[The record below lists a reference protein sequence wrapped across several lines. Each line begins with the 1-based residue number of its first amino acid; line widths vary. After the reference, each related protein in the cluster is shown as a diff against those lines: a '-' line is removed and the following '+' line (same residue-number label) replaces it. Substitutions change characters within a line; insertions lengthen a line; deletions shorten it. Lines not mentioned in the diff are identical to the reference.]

1 MNIVD
6 IILIALIVL
15 FVLWGWRRGLLSSI
29 FGILK
34 YAVGVPA
41 ALYVSEHYYKSVYQQ
56 FVYDKALEKVNERID
71 GALNLDT
78 FVSSVE
84 TSLDKLPEFFRERI
98 DVSVLQNAADSKA
111 VAELIMQDFV
121 QPAAYVLIKFVLFI
135 ITFIII
141 ALICSLISAT
151 LKAKKDKHTVLTKAN
166 SAFGGVLGLIKSLL
180 LISLISAAWQY
191 LSVNGMVPAD
201 DKIVKAMDTSV
212 IIDFV
217 GNLLPFEFKI

>member
-6 IILIALIVL
+6 IILIVLIVL

-41 ALYVSEHYYKSVYQQ
+41 ALYVSEHYYKSVYQSL
-56 FVYDKALEKVNERID
+56 VYDKALEKVNERID

-78 FVSSVE
+78 FVSSIE
-84 TSLDKLPEFFRERI
+84 NSLDKIPEYFRSGI
-98 DVSVLQNAADSKA
+98 DLSALHNAADSKA
-111 VAELIMQDFV
+111 VAELIMNDFV
-121 QPAAYVLIKFVLFI
+121 QPVAYVIIKFALFL

-151 LKAKKDKHTVLTKAN
+151 LKAKKDKHSVLTKAN
-166 SAFGGVLGLIKSLL
+166 SALGGALGLVKCFM
-180 LISLISAAWQY
+180 LISLVSAAWQY

-201 DKIVKAMDTSV
+201 NKFVSAMDSSA
-212 IIDFV
+212 IIDFI
-217 GNLLPFEFKI
+217 GNVLPFEFKI

>member
-6 IILIALIVL
+6 IILIVLIVL
-15 FVLWGWRRGLLSSI
+15 FVLWGWRRGLLSAI

-34 YAVGVPA
+34 YALGIPA
-41 ALYVSEHYYKSVYQQ
+41 ALYVSEHYYKSVYKA

-78 FVSSVE
+78 FVSSIE
-84 TSLDKLPEFFRERI
+84 DSLDKIPEYFRSGI
-98 DVSVLQNAADSKA
+98 DLSALHSAADSKA
-111 VAELIMQDFV
+111 VAELIMNEFV
-121 QPAAYVLIKFVLFI
+121 QPAAYVIIKFALFV

-151 LKAKKDKHTVLTKAN
+151 LKAKKDKHSVLTKAN
-166 SAFGGVLGLIKSLL
+166 SVLGGVLGFVKCLM

-191 LSVNGMVPAD
+191 LSVNAMVPAD
-201 DKIVKAMDTSV
+201 NKFVSEMDSSA
-212 IIDFV
+212 IIDFI

>member
-6 IILIALIVL
+6 IILIVLIVL

-29 FGILK
+29 FGIIK
-34 YAVGVPA
+34 YAVGVPVS
-41 ALYVSEHYYKSVYQQ
+41 LYVSEHYYKSVYQA

-84 TSLDKLPEFFRERI
+84 NSLDKIPEFFRQGI
-98 DVSVLQNAADSKA
+98 DISALQNAADSKA
-111 VAELIMQDFV
+111 VAEMIMQDFV
-121 QPAAYVLIKFVLFI
+121 QPVAYVIIKFVLFI

-166 SAFGGVLGLIKSLL
+166 SAFGGVLGFIKCLL
-180 LISLISAAWQY
+180 LISMISAAWQY
-191 LSVNGMVPAD
+191 ISVNQMLLPDNKFVQGMNSS
-201 DKIVKAMDTSV
+201 T

-217 GNLLPFEFKI
+217 GSILPFDFKI

>member
-6 IILIALIVL
+6 IILIVLIVL
-15 FVLWGWRRGLLSSI
+15 FVIWGWRRGLLSSI

-41 ALYVSEHYYKSVYQQ
+41 SLYVSEHYYKSVYQS

-84 TSLDKLPEFFRERI
+84 TSLDKIPEYFRQGI
-98 DVSVLQNAADSKA
+98 DISALKNAADSKA

-121 QPAAYVLIKFVLFI
+121 QPVAYVIIKFALFI

-151 LKAKKDKHTVLTKAN
+151 LKAKKDKHSVLTKAN
-166 SAFGGVLGLIKSLL
+166 SAFGGVLGFIKCLL

-191 LSVNGMVPAD
+191 VSVNGMLPAD
-201 DKIVKAMDTSV
+201 DKIVRAMDSSA

-217 GNLLPFEFKI
+217 GNILPFEFKI